1 MATAQPT
8 QTLPPAGPHPTPTN
22 ARSFYDG
29 EMSVLSAG
37 SNEAALASAR
47 RTTLKE
53 MLRSGG
59 LPVSLPPPGDPKR
72 QGLALAQ
79 MSWTVRADLDWAVT
93 AVPLR
98 STAPCF
104 GYLAQEGNR

>member
-1 MATAQPT
+1 
-8 QTLPPAGPHPTPTN
+8 
-22 ARSFYDG
+22 
-29 EMSVLSAG
+29 MSVLSAG

-79 MSWTVRADLDWAVT
+79 MSWTERADLDWAVT

-98 STAPCF
+98 STVPCF